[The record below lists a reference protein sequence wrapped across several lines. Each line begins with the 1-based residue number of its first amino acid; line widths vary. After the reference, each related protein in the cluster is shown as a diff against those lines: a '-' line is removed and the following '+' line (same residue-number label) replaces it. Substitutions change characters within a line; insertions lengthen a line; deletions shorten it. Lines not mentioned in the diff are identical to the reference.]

1 MDNIIGIDIG
11 TTHAKLVVVNRENKI
26 IFMVK
31 QNCRSYTDEA
41 GMHEQDA
48 EEIYALV
55 FSLLQQCLANI
66 PATVIS
72 CISFSSAMHSL
83 LAVNENG
90 TPLMRAIT
98 WADNRAATVAAQL
111 RESDVG
117 SALFAQTGTPIHAMT
132 PFCKLVWLKEEQPEL
147 FKKAYKFISIKEYI
161 FNRLFN
167 EYVID
172 EAMACG
178 TGMFNL
184 HTRKWNEASL
194 QVAGISEEQ
203 LSSVVPVFYAQ
214 NSFRAEIKEQLGL
227 HDDLYCIAGC
237 SDGSAAQLGSGAL
250 GDDDVCVTIGTSGA
264 IRKFIHSPIVHA
276 QQKIFTYLLTDGWYF
291 SGGPT
296 NNGGVVLQWFG
307 SVFLHNVLFDELY
320 DTIISLAKGSVPGA
334 HGLLFIP
341 YINGERAPVWNSGVT
356 GSFSGIKNMH
366 TIHDFARAAIEGILL
381 NLREVYDYLPNHQTT
396 KAIYANGGFFNSPFM
411 AQLLADMFGVKVLI
425 QKDADSSCMGAV
437 YVGMLAK
444 GWLKRIEDVK
454 GLIATDEEYAPREEE
469 HEIYKGVLERYLE
482 EVDKLL

>member
-11 TTHAKLVVVNRENKI
+11 TTHGKLVVVNRENKI
-26 IFMVK
+26 IFTVK
-31 QNCRSYTDEA
+31 QNCRSYTDEK

-48 EEIYALV
+48 EEIYNIV

-66 PATVIS
+66 PAAAIS

-83 LAVNENG
+83 LAVDKNG
-90 TPLMRAIT
+90 KPLMRAIT
-98 WADNRAATVAAQL
+98 WADNRAATTAAQL
-111 RESDVG
+111 RGSDIG
-117 SALFAQTGTPIHAMT
+117 AELFAQTGTPIHAMT
-132 PFCKLVWLKEEQPEL
+132 PFCKLVWLNEEQPQL
-147 FKKAYKFISIKEYI
+147 FERAYKFISLKEYI
-161 FNRLFN
+161 FNRLFD

-172 EAMACG
+172 EPMACG

-184 HTRKWNEASL
+184 HTRKWNEVSL
-194 QVAGISEEQ
+194 QVAGIREEQ
-203 LSSVVPVFYAQ
+203 LSAVVPVFYAQ
-214 NSFRAEIKEQLGL
+214 NSFRREIKEQLGL

-250 GDDDVCVTIGTSGA
+250 GDADVCVTIGTSGA
-264 IRKFIHSPIVHA
+264 IRKFIHEPIVDA

-296 NNGGVVLQWFG
+296 NNGGTVLQWFG
-307 SVFLHNVLFDELY
+307 SVFLHTVPVSELY
-320 DTIISLAKGSVPGA
+320 DTIITLAKSSVPGA

-356 GSFSGIKNMH
+356 GSFSGIKNTH
-366 TIHDFARAAIEGILL
+366 TINDFARAAIEGILL
-381 NLREVYDYLPNHQTT
+381 NLREIYDYLPNHQTT

-444 GWLKRIEDVK
+444 GWLKRIEEVK
-454 GLIATDEEYAPREEE
+454 GLITTDEEYLPREEE
-469 HEIYKGVLERYLE
+469 HEVYKGVLKKYLE
-482 EVDKLL
+482 EVGKI